1 MQLLV
6 SFISWWYGIGWQ
18 DCARRTSKRLSRTTE
33 YFSIG
38 LLIPTM
44 FAPFR
49 QVSAGV
55 TRGPLNMR
63 FQAFIDR
70 TVSRF
75 VGFMM
80 RFFLLIVGLLVLL
93 VLVLSSAIWL
103 IIWPLLPLLPLACI
117 GLTVAG
123 VTL

>member
-1 MQLLV
+1 
-6 SFISWWYGIGWQ
+6 
-18 DCARRTSKRLSRTTE
+18 
-33 YFSIG
+33 
-38 LLIPTM
+38 M